1 MTEASSATSAQ
12 AADSR
17 SPQAVTNKIFV
28 AGLEMKATK
37 MDIRELFSS
46 YGDVLEVVVDGAY
59 ATVTFSEEKSVQE
72 MVQMGEIML
81 NSTKLS
87 IARVLEE
94 LKEAPDNDVPFY
106 QAGVMPV
113 PAPAPFQRY
122 QYQPQPQPTEP
133 VLRSSYPAYQTAY
146 PAWYQPPQLPP
157 PSQHYDQAIHV
168 CGPAQQQQHGGQGVA
183 STVTSLPPSSISSK
197 TSANEKSV
205 FSFDMHATQG
215 QQQLYQPSSQFSH
228 VRSNTGCCHV
238 CSLPAPAV
246 QGVAPLPAYPQYP
259 GDQPYYSLG
268 HVAGHQLQPL
278 TPITPSVH
286 TGYLLPPT
294 PTPTSLPPMTPTYYL
309 PPSPAPSHM
318 FYSSYNPLYARTSN
332 YTGMP
337 YTGMPYT
344 GTQQSNSNTYP
355 GMPQP
360 QTYTTLK
367 QSDNSTSAQE
377 EDKSYKQNVAY
388 FTSPFKR
395 FSKFRGT
402 PTPAGFPLRASNN
415 APHGS
420 RGGVGSSSGW
430 YQQGDRWG
438 QRSGGEGDAPDI
450 VKDC

>member
-1 MTEASSATSAQ
+1 MAEASTATSTL

-17 SPQAVTNKIFV
+17 SPQAVINKIFV
-28 AGLEMKATK
+28 SGLETK
-37 MDIRELFSS
+37 DTKTDIRELFSS
-46 YGDVLEVVVDGAY
+46 YGDVLEVVLDGAY

-72 MVQMGEIML
+72 MVLMGEVML

-94 LKEAPDNDVPFY
+94 HKEAPDNDAPFY
-106 QAGVMPV
+106 QAGVMPA
-113 PAPAPFQRY
+113 PAPAPFQQY
-122 QYQPQPQPTEP
+122 QYQPQPTEP
-133 VLRSSYPAYQTAY
+133 VLSSSYPAY
-146 PAWYQPPQLPP
+146 PAWYQPVHLPP

-168 CGPAQQQQHGGQGVA
+168 CGPAQQQQHGGQAVA
-183 STVTSLPPSSISSK
+183 STVTSLPPSSIASK
-197 TSANEKSV
+197 TSANKKSV
-205 FSFDMHATQG
+205 FSFNMHATQVQ
-215 QQQLYQPSSQFSH
+215 QQQLYQPSQFSH

-259 GDQPYYSLG
+259 GDQPYYSHG
-268 HVAGHQLQPL
+268 HVTGHQLQPL

-294 PTPTSLPPMTPTYYL
+294 PTPTNLPPMTPTYYL

-332 YTGMP
+332 HAGMP
-337 YTGMPYT
+337 YTGI
-344 GTQQSNSNTYP
+344 QQSNTYP

-367 QSDNSTSAQE
+367 QSDNSTSTQE
-377 EDKSYKQNVAY
+377 EDKSSRQNVAY

-402 PTPAGFPLRASNN
+402 PTPAGFPLRASNT

-420 RGGVGSSSGW
+420 RGGGGSSSGW
-430 YQQGDRWG
+430 YQQGERWG
-438 QRSGGEGDAPDI
+438 QRSGGEGDQGKEGEAPDI